1 MNHDSPLKLVGL
13 PKRVTRSF
21 SEPTKMRCIIGPQRN
36 TPAKAA
42 GVSVETVKR
51 LEGQD
56 GPLMS
61 GRAATIDAIEKAL
74 IKAGIEFTNGDE
86 PGVKLRAKKKR

>member
-1 MNHDSPLKLVGL
+1 LLTAEQVRAARAMLRLEQ
-13 PKRVTRSF
+13 
-21 SEPTKMRCIIGPQRN
+21 SEL
-36 TPAKAA
+36 AEAA

-56 GPLMS
+56 GPLLT

-74 IKAGIEFTNGDE
+74 IKAGVDFTNGDE
-86 PGVKLRAKKKR
+86 PGVKLRAKRKR